1 MKRDEQIFELIQAE
15 HQRQLDGLELI
26 ASENFASQ
34 QVMDAADLYLP
45 INTQKDI
52 LVKGI
57 TEVVKLLMK

>member
-34 QVMDAADLYLP
+34 QVMDAAGSVLTNK
-45 INTQKDI
+45 INWAT
-52 LVKGI
+52 
-57 TEVVKLLMK
+57 MR